1 MGANENITQLCK
13 VVEADRKVREL
24 TKLFLEYNISE
35 KGRGENR
42 ALIFCNTRKMC
53 ETLEEG
59 LNRAR
64 VNCDS
69 IHGDRS
75 QAEREKAMDDLRDG
89 RTKILCCTDV
99 AARGLDIQGVTLVV
113 NYDPPKNAEDYVH
126 RIGRTGRAGKKGTS
140 VTFLTIDDA
149 RLAGDIK
156 IIMQRSKQEV
166 PEKVLSLIDGTLRRK
181 KSAVDRER
189 ERGDYRDVRDIRDRD
204 RRDDYRRGD
213 DRDRRDRRSRSRRDR
228 RSRSRRE
235 RRSRSRRDYKKD
247 DRREDTRRER
257 SRDDER

>member
-1 MGANENITQLCK
+1 MG
-13 VVEADRKVREL
+13 
-24 TKLFLEYNISE
+24 LEYNISE
-35 KGRGENR
+35 KGKGENR
-42 ALIFCNTRKMC
+42 ALIFCNTKKMC
-53 ETLEEG
+53 ETLEDG

-69 IHGDRS
+69 IHGDRT
-75 QAEREKAMDDLRDG
+75 QAEREKAMDDLRVG

-126 RIGRTGRAGKKGTS
+126 RIGRTGRAGKKGTA
-140 VTFLTIDDA
+140 VTLLTIDDA

-156 IIMQRSKQEV
+156 IIMQRSKQDV
-166 PEKVLSLIDGTLRRK
+166 PEKVISLIEGTLRRK

-189 ERGDYRDVRDIRDRD
+189 ERGDPRD
-204 RRDDYRRGD
+204 RRDDYRRGE

-247 DRREDTRRER
+247 DRREETRRER
-257 SRDDER
+257 SR

>member
-42 ALIFCNTRKMC
+42 ALIFCNTRKVC
-53 ETLEEG
+53 ETLEDG

-69 IHGDRS
+69 IHGDRT
-75 QAEREKAMDDLRDG
+75 QAEREKAMDDLRVG

-126 RIGRTGRAGKKGTS
+126 RIGRTGRAGKKGTA
-140 VTFLTIDDA
+140 VTLLTIDDA

-189 ERGDYRDVRDIRDRD
+189 E